1 MNTKRRITA
10 ALVACLLLFTC
21 LLSACGKEKEP
32 ELYIGIIRALSDK
45 ADGNAHETY
54 ANMADV
60 AADNSSRILLR
71 MLENIED

>member
-32 ELYIGIIRALSDK
+32 ESYIGIISDK